1 MPQLDFAFYPAQ
13 IFWLLVC
20 FFILYFSIKYWLL
33 PPLTKVILKR
43 EDTVKSILRQ
53 ADEMNDKAKQLDDKY
68 SNYLKRVDDDVA
80 RMLNDAH
87 EQMARSEME
96 QDAEIKKQIDDDLL
110 QIKKEADSQRR
121 MVFKH
126 LNFLNTRLIDIVVFK
141 IYGLK
146 TDKKAIVAGVKKTVR
161 GEKNV

>member
-20 FFILYFSIKYWLL
+20 FFILYFAIKYWLL

-96 QDAEIKKQIDDDLL
+96 QDAEIKK
-110 QIKKEADSQRR
+110 EADSQRR

-126 LNFLNTRLIDIVVFK
+126 LNFLNTRLIDIVLFK
-141 IYGLK
+141 MYGLK

>member
-20 FFILYFSIKYWLL
+20 FFILYFAIKYWLL

-87 EQMARSEME
+87 EQMAHSEME

-110 QIKKEADSQRR
+110 QIKQEADSQRR

-126 LNFLNTRLIDIVVFK
+126 LNFLNTRLIDIVLFK
-141 IYGLK
+141 MYGLK

>member
-20 FFILYFSIKYWLL
+20 FFILYFAIKYWLL

-87 EQMARSEME
+87 EQMAHSEME

-110 QIKKEADSQRR
+110 QIKQEADSQRR
-121 MVFKH
+121 IVFKH
-126 LNFLNTRLIDIVVFK
+126 LNFLNTRLIDIVLFK
-141 IYGLK
+141 MYGLK
-146 TDKKAIVAGVKKTVR
+146 TDKKAIVAGVKKTVG